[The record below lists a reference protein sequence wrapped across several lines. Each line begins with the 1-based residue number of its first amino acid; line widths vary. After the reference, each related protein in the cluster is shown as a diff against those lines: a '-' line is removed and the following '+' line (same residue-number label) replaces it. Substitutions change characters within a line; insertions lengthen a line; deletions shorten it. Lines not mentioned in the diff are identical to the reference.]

1 MPPSAPSAAV
11 PQRPFFGEVCIL
23 AGSLC
28 FSLSIVLVPTIY
40 GSGGNQFAVLVLRN
54 LALAALMA
62 AVISRA
68 GKPLLLPRAERN
80 GSLIVGALFAA
91 QSYCYFTAIQFIPV
105 ALATLLN
112 FLYPVLV
119 AVAMHWVSGERLT
132 VAKVGALVAALVGL
146 ALALDVTAGE
156 LNWLGV
162 VLGFLSACAS
172 TGIAVISG
180 RVLGQADTQRMTLHM
195 VFATG
200 VVLLAASQ
208 IFGVGLTFPSNGAGW
223 AALGAAPVLY
233 MVAVLGYFHAIRLIG
248 PSRTTMI
255 SNVEPICTLILAALL
270 LGEVFSVVQVA
281 GAALVI
287 GAILATQ
294 IPARKRA

>member
-1 MPPSAPSAAV
+1 MPSSVPSAAAHH
-11 PQRPFFGEVCIL
+11 RPFFGEGCIL
-23 AGSLC
+23 AGLLC

-62 AVISRA
+62 VMISTSGR
-68 GKPLLLPRAERN
+68 PILLPRAERN
-80 GSLIVGALFAA
+80 GSLIFGALFAA

-105 ALATLLN
+105 GLATLLN

-119 AVAMHWVSGERLT
+119 AVVMHWVSGERLT
-132 VAKVGALVAALVGL
+132 IIKAGALVAALTGLTL
-146 ALALDVTAGE
+146 ALGVTAGE

-162 VLGFLSACAS
+162 ALGFLSACAS
-172 TGIAVISG
+172 TGIAVVSG

-208 IFGVGLTFPSNGAGW
+208 IFGVGLAFPTNGAGW

-255 SNVEPICTLILAALL
+255 SNVEPVCTLTLAALL
-270 LGEVFSVVQVA
+270 LGEVFSLAQVA
-281 GAALVI
+281 GAVLVI

-294 IPARKRA
+294 ITARKRA

>member
-1 MPPSAPSAAV
+1 MPSPASSATAPH
-11 PQRPFFGEVCIL
+11 RPFFGELCIL
-23 AGSLC
+23 AGSVC
-28 FSLSIVLVPTIY
+28 FSLSFVLVPTIY
-40 GSGGNQFAVLVLRN
+40 GAGGNQFAVLVLRN
-54 LALAALMA
+54 LALATLMA
-62 AVISRA
+62 MMIARS
-68 GKPLLLPRAERN
+68 GKPILLPRAERN

-91 QSYCYFTAIQFIPV
+91 QSYCYYTAVHFIPV
-105 ALATLLN
+105 SLATLLN

-119 AVAMHWVSGERLT
+119 AIAMHWSASERLT
-132 VAKVGALVAALVGL
+132 AVKVGALLAAVVGL
-146 ALALDVTAGE
+146 ALALDTEAGD

-162 VLGFLSACAS
+162 LLGFLSALLSMA
-172 TGIAVISG
+172 IAVVSA

-208 IFGVGLTFPSNGAGW
+208 IFGTGLAFPSGWAGW
-223 AALGAAPVLY
+223 VAIGAAPALY

-255 SNVEPICTLILAALL
+255 SNVEPVCTLTLAALV
-270 LGEVFSVVQVA
+270 LGESLSATQVA

-294 IPARKRA
+294 IAAWKPT